1 MASLLSRFLQMF
13 WSHTPTTLAPSLG
26 SSKSLSSPVIPRSFT
41 ARLLG
46 DRGMGVVVT
55 NPPDYLSSDSSR
67 YSPIGI
73 VQLWRTLQFHRV
85 VKLDGQNVSF
95 LTLSNVMFYSPA
107 LLQSR
112 MPELNYDDYINTGML
127 FPVELSRFTDALYP
141 KLIEHE

>member
-1 MASLLSRFLQMF
+1 
-13 WSHTPTTLAPSLG
+13 
-26 SSKSLSSPVIPRSFT
+26 
-41 ARLLG
+41 
-46 DRGMGVVVT
+46 MGVVVT